1 MRILNNE
8 KYKNKT
14 PLFVASVEYNKD
26 PTFNYRIKV
35 RIPEIHTPNI
45 STEQLPWAARLDN
58 SFMGVGNEQDIY
70 HSIPEVGTQVLV
82 LAIENDLNSL
92 VYLGSIY
99 KRTTQTPT
107 DEEYLS
113 NYGIYRKDGQFIGV
127 NKIKRLFQMLFDGDV
142 EVDRVGNIRV
152 NASKNINV
160 HGASSDVN
168 IDTVSNVTVPTSN
181 LNTTETNITTGTMT
195 IKGQTIID
203 GGMHS
208 TNWDDGILLKDGTSS
223 MKFQQTS
230 IITKS
235 NTIVLDG
242 HVKVT
247 TGASGVAAAGNT
259 LLTFTDGILTG
270 IS

>member
-1 MRILNNE
+1 MKTLSNE
-8 KYKNKT
+8 KYKNRN
-14 PLFVASVEYNKD
+14 PLFIGVVEDNND
-26 PTFNYRIKV
+26 PTFNYRVKV
-35 RIPEIHTPNI
+35 RIPNIHTPNI
-45 STEQLPWAARLDN
+45 TTEQLPWAAKLDC
-58 SFMGVGNEQDIY
+58 SFMGVGDEQDLS
-70 HSIPEVGTQVLV
+70 HSIPEVGTKIAV
-82 LAIENDLNSL
+82 LAIENDINSL
-92 VYLGSIY
+92 VYIGCLY
-99 KRTTQTPT
+99 KSTAQTPKN
-107 DEEYLS
+107 EEYLS

-142 EVDRVGNIRV
+142 EIDKVGNIRV
-152 NASKNINV
+152 NASENISV

-181 LNTTETNITTGTMT
+181 LNTTETNITTGTMRV
-195 IKGQTIID
+195 KGQTIID

-247 TGASGVAAAGNT
+247 TGASGVAMAGNT